1 MQQTLEKVCLNI
13 NLIRF
18 DQRYYI
24 KSYCTSNVLPLPLLP
39 YLRLH
44 RDSDVAELQCNVL
57 IKKKQFLHR
66 VDCVCAMFKNALN
79 FTTFIKRNRKWRLI
93 VFIESYNTFD
103 KT

>member
-57 IKKKQFLHR
+57 IKKNNSCTGWIAFAQ
-66 VDCVCAMFKNALN
+66 C
-79 FTTFIKRNRKWRLI
+79 
-93 VFIESYNTFD
+93 S
-103 KT
+103 KTRWISQHLSREIANGG